1 MIDLL
6 KFVYPNVS
14 MVELTNI
21 SNFCVFL
28 GGVLSFLGILS
39 IVVESIGQKKVFLE
53 GFPLVFLGLFFIIPM
68 GMHSNISF
76 SSFFYCIQLLIP
88 IS

>member
-14 MVELTNI
+14 TAELTNI

-53 GFPLVFLGLFFIIPM
+53 GFPLMFVGLFFIIPM

-76 SSFFYCIQLLIP
+76 TSFFYCIQLLIP

>member
-14 MVELTNI
+14 TVELTNI

-28 GGVLSFLGILS
+28 GGFLTFLGLLS
-39 IVVESIGQKKVFLE
+39 IVVESIGQKELFLE
-53 GFPLVFLGLFFIIPM
+53 GFPLVFLGLFFVIPM
-68 GMHSNISF
+68 GMHSNVSF
-76 SSFFYCIQLLIP
+76 SSFFYCIQFLIP